1 MSEKIIITDE
11 AKLLSS
17 LGLGMRAG
25 AVIAGVPLIC
35 TAMKGGGQKKP
46 ITVFEASDSSEN
58 THKRISDRCSFY
70 GVKHIRLECDGMA
83 LASAIGK
90 SAPVAAV
97 AVTDANLCRLAE
109 KYIRSAP

>member
-1 MSEKIIITDE
+1 MSKKIIITDE

-17 LGLGMRAG
+17 LGLTMRAG
-25 AVIAGVPLIC
+25 AVIVGVPLIC
-35 TAMKGGGQKKP
+35 TAMKSTGQKTPK
-46 ITVFEASDSSEN
+46 IVFEASDSSEN

-70 GVKHIRLECDGMA
+70 GVMHIRLESDGMA
-83 LASAIGK
+83 LVLAVGK

-109 KYIRSAP
+109 KYIRVEP